1 MTIQKQ
7 LVVVVNTGNAKLG
20 PGVAATYR
28 PVGETCP
35 QDCTLLHKR
44 NDAGEIQYDDDGN
57 PLPGD
62 CYAERGRVNIAQRRA
77 AYETATLDKAAGA
90 PLIRHHVSGDA
101 FRKDRLDK
109 MYVRSLFAWHKRAA
123 QKHTIGWTYTHRA
136 QDWTDAG
143 YGPETHPERLAVLAS
158 CADKKTARSL
168 RKIGWR
174 TARVSEKRDADKGE
188 VYCPY
193 DFAKDEGVAPKT
205 NCAKC
210 RKCFPGGPHIVFLK
224 F

>member
-1 MTIQKQ
+1 VTIQKQ
-7 LVVVVNTGNAKLG
+7 LKVVPNSGNAKLG

-35 QDCTLLHKR
+35 QDCTLL
-44 NDAGEIQYDDDGN
+44 GN
-57 PLPGD
+57 G
-62 CYAERGRVNIAQRRA
+62 CYAQRARVNIAQRRS

-101 FRKDRLDK
+101 FRADKLDRG
-109 MYVRSLFAWHKRAA
+109 YVRSLFSWHKRAA

-143 YGPETHPERLAVLAS
+143 YGPETHPEKLAVLAS

-193 DFAKDEGVAPKT
+193 DFAKDSGTAPKT

-210 RKCFPGGPHIVFLK
+210 RKCFPGGPNIVFLK

>member
-1 MTIQKQ
+1 MTIQNQ
-7 LVVVVNTGNAKLG
+7 LIVVPNSGAAKLG
-20 PGVAATYR
+20 LGVAATYR

-44 NDAGEIQYDDDGN
+44 NDAGEVQYDDAGK
-57 PLPGD
+57 PLSGG
-62 CYAERGRVNIAQRRA
+62 CYAQRARVNLAQRRSA
-77 AYETATLDKAAGA
+77 HETATLDKAAGA

-101 FRKDRLDK
+101 FRRDKLDK
-109 MYVRSLFAWHKRAA
+109 MYVRSLFAWHKRSS
-123 QKHTIGWTYTHRA
+123 QRHTIGWTYTHRA

-143 YGPETHPERLAVLAS
+143 YGPETHPEQIAVLAS

-174 TARVSEKRDADKGE
+174 TARVSEERDAEKCE
-188 VYCPY
+188 EYCPY
-193 DFAKDEGVAPKT
+193 DLAKDAGVVPKT

-210 RKCFPGGPHIVFLK
+210 RKCFPGGPNIVFLK